1 MGYPFIMSLLQA
13 LVLAVIQ
20 GFTEFLPISSSAHL
34 ALAPWVFGWPDQGL
48 GFDIALHL
56 GTLAAVLLY
65 FARDWIQVLAQGF
78 GLKAGSDPHL
88 ERNPRLLWYLVLGTI
103 PVGVFGLLFKETAE
117 TKLRNPLVI
126 AGMLIGVGVL
136 MAVAE
141 RRATS
146 DRNIGNLS
154 LLDAVII
161 GFAQALAIVPGTSRS
176 GITITAALFR
186 GLDHHAAARFSF
198 LLSTPA
204 IAAAAA
210 KDLLD
215 LAKNGGV
222 PPDLRVPMALG
233 ILVSG
238 LTGIVVIRLFLRYLR
253 TRGLTFF
260 VYYRIVF
267 GIIVIAL
274 ALFFRYPGR

>member
-1 MGYPFIMSLLQA
+1 MSLLQA
-13 LVLAVIQ
+13 AVLAVIQ

-34 ALAPWVFGWPDQGL
+34 ALAPWLFGWPDQGL

-56 GTLAAVLLY
+56 GTLAAVLIY
-65 FARDWIQVLAQGF
+65 FARDWIQVIAQGF

-88 ERNPRLLWYLVLGTI
+88 ERNPRLLWYLVLGSL
-103 PVGVFGLLFKETAE
+103 PVGVFGLLFQKTAE
-117 TKLRNPLVI
+117 TTLRNPLVI
-126 AGMLIGVGVL
+126 GGMLIGVGIL
-136 MAVAE
+136 MAIAE
-141 RRATS
+141 RGAKA
-146 DRNIGNLS
+146 DRNIGQLTLVDS
-154 LLDAVII
+154 AAI
-161 GFAQALAIVPGTSRS
+161 GLAQALAIVPGTSRS
-176 GITITAALFR
+176 GITITTALFR

-210 KDLLD
+210 KDVVD
-215 LAKNGGV
+215 LAKGGGV
-222 PPDLRVPMALG
+222 PVELRLPMALG

-238 LTGIVVIRLFLRYLR
+238 LTGLAVIRFFLAYLR

-260 VYYRIVF
+260 VYYRIIF

>member
-1 MGYPFIMSLLQA
+1 MSLLQA
-13 LVLAVIQ
+13 AVLAVIQ

-34 ALAPWVFGWPDQGL
+34 ALAPWLFGWPDQGL

-56 GTLAAVLLY
+56 GTLAAVLIY
-65 FARDWIQVLAQGF
+65 FARDWIQVIAQGF

-88 ERNPRLLWYLVLGTI
+88 ERNPRLLWYLVLGTL
-103 PVGVFGLLFKETAE
+103 PVGVFGLLFQKTAE
-117 TKLRNPLVI
+117 TTLRNPLVI
-126 AGMLIGVGVL
+126 GGMLIGVGIL
-136 MAVAE
+136 MAIAE
-141 RRATS
+141 RGAKA
-146 DRNIGNLS
+146 DRNIGQITLVDS
-154 LLDAVII
+154 AAI
-161 GFAQALAIVPGTSRS
+161 GLAQALAIVPGTSRS
-176 GITITAALFR
+176 GITITTALFR

-210 KDLLD
+210 KDVVD
-215 LAKNGGV
+215 LAKGGGV
-222 PPDLRVPMALG
+222 PADLRLPMALG

-238 LTGIVVIRLFLRYLR
+238 LTGLAVIRFFLAYLR

-260 VYYRIVF
+260 VYYRIIF

>member
-1 MGYPFIMSLLQA
+1 MSLLQA
-13 LVLAVIQ
+13 VVLAVIQ

-34 ALAPWVFGWPDQGL
+34 ALAPWLFGWPDQGL
-48 GFDIALHL
+48 SFDIALHL

-65 FARDWIQVLAQGF
+65 FARDWIQVIAQGL
-78 GLKAGSDPHL
+78 GLQAGSDPHL
-88 ERNPRLLWYLVLGTI
+88 KRNPRLLWYIVLGTI
-103 PVGVFGLLFKETAE
+103 PVGVCGLLLQKAAE

-126 AGMLIGVGVL
+126 AGMLIGVGIL
-136 MAVAE
+136 MAAAE
-141 RRATS
+141 RAARA
-146 DRNIGNLS
+146 DRNIGGLT
-154 LLDAVII
+154 LADALVI

-210 KDLLD
+210 KDIFDLL
-215 LAKNGGV
+215 LAGGV
-222 PPDLRVPMALG
+222 PPQVRGPIA
-233 ILVSG
+233 I
-238 LTGIVVIRLFLRYLR
+238 GIVVSGVTGLLVIRFFLRYLR